1 MHYALNLLLC
11 LLFFS
16 SALSAQDKELKVK
29 YGKISDEEMAMKSYT
44 KDPAAPAVVLFD
56 KGRITHRYVEST
68 GFLLEF
74 ERHVR
79 IKVFSKEATHLGDV
93 FIFYFASQRVNDLKA
108 TSYNLENGKIVE
120 TKLDKDNVFSEKLT
134 RSRMVKKM
142 TIPAVREGT
151 VIEYKYSIVDEGA
164 VGIQN
169 WVFQRRE
176 IPTIWSEYQA
186 SVPTFIEFRKM
197 SQGWEPYTLTEEK
210 TKDETIN
217 ISFTTRSSG
226 KVVDS
231 KNVQTK
237 VEYASTNMHFIQE
250 NVPAL
255 KPEPYVYSVNNYLSQ
270 INFDVRAVY
279 ETSLEPYGT
288 GYKLVNRGFRERNNS
303 WERLGGEML
312 EDVYTD
318 ILASSKYTEAEAQ
331 QCVAGKTLRT
341 EQIAAIYSTL
351 GQNYQNNGLDYI
363 WPSQKL
369 EDLVKNKKGTP
380 TDLNLLFINML
391 RCAKINAY
399 PVMLSTRENGRTLSY
414 RVTTDAFDRVIAA
427 VEIED
432 GKLTLMDVSGWPNPT
447 GLLPEDDLNGEGLLL
462 KDIADIS
469 WIQVQNTVPVR
480 RAVLADL
487 EVHPEKGLAGAVTF
501 SDNGYGAVEARVKIR
516 EKDAQT
522 FVGEK
527 FKDLI
532 ADGRFSDLKI
542 ENAGQWQETGIKG
555 AFNLETTAFTTIS
568 GDKIY
573 LSPALGFGMK
583 ENPFKNPERKFN
595 IDLGTPKNMTL
606 NFTFKIPAG
615 YKVEEMPK
623 PTKVTFGEN
632 ALSFEYMT
640 EVTPETIKFSIRQNV
655 KRPYISVE
663 QYEDLKQYF
672 NMMVAKMEEQ
682 VVLTKG

>member
-1 MHYALNLLLC
+1 MRYTLNLFLC
-11 LLFFS
+11 LLFFA
-16 SALSAQDKELKVK
+16 SALSAQKKELKVK
-29 YGKISDEEMAMKSYT
+29 YGKISDEEMAMQSYP

-56 KGRITHRYVEST
+56 KGSTTHRYADNV
-68 GFLLEF
+68 GFVLEF

-93 FIFYFASQRVNDLKA
+93 VIFYFASQRVSDLKA

-134 RSRMVKKM
+134 RTRMVKKM

-176 IPTIWSEYQA
+176 IPTVWSEYEA
-186 SVPTFIEFRKM
+186 SVPTFIDFRKM
-197 SQGWEPYTLTEEK
+197 SQGWEPFTLTEEE
-210 TKDETIN
+210 TKDATIN
-217 ISFTTRSSG
+217 INYTTRSSG
-226 KVVDS
+226 KIVDS
-231 KNVQTK
+231 KTVNTK
-237 VEYASTNMHFIQE
+237 VEYTTNNMHFIQE

-255 KPEPYVYSVNNYLSQ
+255 KPEPYVYSVNDYLSQ

-279 ETSLEPYGT
+279 ETSLEPSGT

-312 EDVYTD
+312 EDVYAD
-318 ILASSKYTEAEAQ
+318 ILESSKYTEAEAQ
-331 QCVAGKTLRT
+331 KCVAGKTLRT
-341 EQIAAIYSTL
+341 EQIAAVYACI
-351 GQNYQNNGLDYI
+351 GQNYQNNGLNYI

-380 TDLNLLFINML
+380 ADLNLLFINML
-391 RCAKINAY
+391 RRSKIKAY
-399 PVMLSTRENGRTLSY
+399 PLMLSTRENGRIQSY
-414 RVTTDAFDRVIAA
+414 RVTTEAFDRVIAA
-427 VEIED
+427 VEAED
-432 GKLTLMDVSGWPNPT
+432 GKLTLMDVTGWPNPI

-462 KDIADIS
+462 SDIANIS
-469 WIQVQNTVPVR
+469 WLPVQNTVSVR
-480 RAVLADL
+480 QAIVADL
-487 EVHPEKGLAGAVTF
+487 EVLPEKGLAGAITF
-501 SDNGYGAVEARVKIR
+501 ADNGYGAVAARARIR

-542 ENAGQWQETGIKG
+542 ENAGQWQDAGIKG
-555 AFNLETTAFTTIS
+555 TFNLETTAFATVS

-606 NFTFKIPAG
+606 SLSFKIPAG
-615 YKVEEMPK
+615 YKVEEIPK
-623 PTKVTFGEN
+623 PAKVTFGEN

-655 KRPYISVE
+655 KKPYISVE
-663 QYEDLKQYF
+663 DYEDIKQYF
-672 NMMVAKMEEQ
+672 GTMISKLEEQ
-682 VVLTKG
+682 VVLTKS